1 MTNFFQKAI
10 TSRRLLAGV
19 KLLPMLVLLFGTSRL
34 QAQMG
39 CDPDVL
45 APVCVAP
52 ADVTVSC
59 ETFDPTLA
67 AYGNATATDNCC
79 LQSVGVVSVNKALFD
94 TLCNK
99 GTITR
104 FFKAQDCVGNSAQC
118 TQRIVVNYNQH
129 YYVRFPDDVITTVP
143 SPTGYYGEPTFQSED
158 CELMGVSYNDQV
170 FSLAGGAYR
179 LERTWTV
186 INWCTYDPQLPG
198 ATVPNPEPNA
208 LFNHPANL
216 LGPTVAPSGTAAPW
230 APTQVALTPGGAVVD
245 FSTFWSAG
253 VNAYRYVQNIF
264 IAELSSMTIQGQ
276 LFVDADADCQSDNGE
291 AGLAG
296 HTVYARGEQ
305 TGFNYQGITDA
316 NGNYALQAFN
326 LDQTVTLSSDIM
338 ASASPNCQN
347 SFSFPV
353 NPNTTVTQELPVILN
368 ADCNELSVD
377 MAVPILRRCFTTS
390 YHVNACNQSAQ
401 EVEDV
406 YTIVT
411 FDNYLLVQ
419 SASLPYTALGNNQY
433 RVDLGDMPPGDC
445 ERISFTI
452 LVSCDAPLSYVH
464 CSEAEIFPFDDC
476 DYSGPVLIVNNTCN
490 TDSVRF
496 EIKNVGNS
504 ALSTPVEF
512 VVVEDVI
519 MYTGGQTNSLA
530 VNDGQTLAVPANG
543 STWMLRVAQA
553 PEHPWQGIVSSVVRG
568 CGGNDNSTAPVQ
580 LGVNNPNPFETTD
593 CQANVG
599 SYDPNDKAAVPAG
612 YGAQHLLEAN
622 TDIEY
627 KIRFQNTGT
636 DTAFTVVVLDTLS
649 SRLNPYSVRPGASSH
664 TYTYELLDGNV
675 LRFRFDNIM
684 LPDSNVNEPGSN
696 GFVKFKVSQM
706 PDLADGTRIEND
718 AAIFFDFN
726 DPVITNTTFHEIG
739 DHFIV
744 SAVVDP
750 GQTIVRRVFPNPA
763 QTAATFELEQSL
775 QDGSFLLYDALGR
788 VLRTQSVQGTQYRFE
803 RGDLPAGAYQ
813 YRIQEGAATLATGTL
828 LIK

>member
-10 TSRRLLAGV
+10 RSRLLLSGV
-19 KLLPMLVLLFGTSRL
+19 KLLPMLCLFFGTGVL
-34 QAQMG
+34 QAQVG
-39 CDPDVL
+39 CDPDVT

-59 ETFDPTLA
+59 ENFDPSLLN
-67 AYGNATATDNCC
+67 YGVATATDNCC
-79 LQSVGVVSVNKALFD
+79 MQSVGVLSVNKAQFD

-104 FFKAQDCVGNSAQC
+104 FFKAQDCTGNSSQC

-143 SPTGYYGEPTFQSED
+143 SPTGFYGEPTFYSED
-158 CELMGVSYNDQV
+158 CELTGVSYGDQV
-170 FSLAGGAYR
+170 FTLLGGTLR
-179 LERTWTV
+179 IERTWTV
-186 INWCTYDPQLPG
+186 INWCTYDPLLPG
-198 ATVPNPEPNA
+198 VTVPNPEPNT

-230 APTQVALTPGGAVVD
+230 APTQVALTPGGNVVD

-253 VNAYRYVQNIF
+253 VNAYRYIQNIY
-264 IAELSSMTIQGQ
+264 IADLAYMTIQGS
-276 LFVDADADCQSDNGE
+276 LFVDADADCLQDNGE
-291 AGLAG
+291 MGLAG
-296 HTVYARGEQ
+296 HTVYARGDQ

-316 NGNYALQAFN
+316 NGNYVLQAFS
-326 LDQTVTLSSDIM
+326 LDQTVTLSSDIL
-338 ASASPNCQN
+338 ASVSPNCQN
-347 SFSFPV
+347 TFSFPV
-353 NPNTTVTQELPVILN
+353 NPNTTVIQDLPVNLN
-368 ADCNELSVD
+368 TNCNELSVD
-377 MAVPILRRCFTTS
+377 MSAPILRRCFTS
-390 YHVNACNQSAQ
+390 NYHVNACNQSAQ

-411 FDNYLLVQ
+411 FDNYLSVQ

-433 RVDLGDMPPGDC
+433 RVDIGDMNPGDC

-452 LVSCDAPLSYVH
+452 LVSCEVPLGYVH
-464 CSEAEIFPFDDC
+464 CSEAQIFPTDEC
-476 DYSGPVLIVNNTCN
+476 GYSGPVLIVNNTCN

-496 EIKNVGNS
+496 EIKNVGN
-504 ALSTPVEF
+504 AAMSTPVEF

-519 MYTGGQTNSLA
+519 MYTGGQASLDIDA
-530 VNDGQTLAVPANG
+530 SKSIAVPSNG
-543 STWMLRVAQA
+543 STWLLRVAQA
-553 PEHPWQGIVSSVVRG
+553 PEHPWQGVVSSIVRG
-568 CGGNDNSTAPVQ
+568 CGGNDNSTAPLQ
-580 LGVNNPNPFETTD
+580 FGLSSSNPFETTD

-622 TDIEY
+622 TDIDY

-636 DTAFTVVVLDTLS
+636 DTAFTVVILDTLS
-649 SRLNPYSVRPGASSH
+649 SHLNPLSVRPGASSH

-706 PDLADGTRIEND
+706 PDLANGTRIEND

-750 GQTIVRRVFPNPA
+750 GQTIVQRVFPNPA
-763 QTAATFELEQSL
+763 QTSATFELDQAL
-775 QDGSFLLYDALGR
+775 QDGRFLLYDALGR
-788 VLRTQSVQGTQYRFE
+788 VVRSQNVQGTQYRFE

>member
-10 TSRRLLAGV
+10 TSRLLLSGV
-19 KLLPMLVLLFGTSRL
+19 KLLPMLCLFFGTGVL
-34 QAQMG
+34 QAQVG

-59 ETFDPTLA
+59 EIFDPTLA

-79 LQSVGVVSVNKALFD
+79 MQSVGVLSVNKALFD
-94 TLCNK
+94 TLCSK

-104 FFKAQDCVGNSAQC
+104 FFKAQDCAGNSTQC

-143 SPTGYYGEPTFQSED
+143 SPTGYYGEPTFYSED
-158 CELMGVSYNDQV
+158 CELTGVSYADQV
-170 FSLAGGAYR
+170 FVLLGGSLR
-179 LERTWTV
+179 IERTWTV
-186 INWCTYDPQLPG
+186 INWCTYDPLLPG
-198 ATVPNPEPNA
+198 VTVPNPEPNT

-230 APTQVALTPGGAVVD
+230 APTQAALTPGAPTVD
-245 FSTFWSAG
+245 FSTFWSVG
-253 VNAYRYVQNIF
+253 VNAYRYIQNIY
-264 IAELSSMTIQGQ
+264 IADLAYMTIQGRM
-276 LFVDADADCQSDNGE
+276 FVDADTDCELDNGE
-291 AGLAG
+291 IGLAG
-296 HTVYARGEQ
+296 NIVYARGNQ
-305 TGFNYQGITDA
+305 TGFNYQGTTDA
-316 NGNYALQAFN
+316 SGNYNLQAFS
-326 LDQTVTLSSDIM
+326 LDQTVTLSSDIL
-338 ASASPNCQN
+338 ASSSPNCQN
-347 SFSFPV
+347 SYLIPV
-353 NPNTTVTQELPVILN
+353 NPNTTVSQDIPVNLN
-368 ADCNELSVD
+368 ANCNELSID
-377 MAVPILRRCFTTS
+377 MATPILRRCFTS
-390 YHVNACNQSAQ
+390 NYHVTACNQSAQ

-406 YTIVT
+406 YTIVS
-411 FDNYLLVQ
+411 FDNYLSVQ

-433 RVDLGDMPPGDC
+433 RVALGDMNPGDC

-452 LVSCDAPLSYVH
+452 LVSCEVPLGYVH
-464 CSEAEIFPFDDC
+464 CSEAQIFPTDEC
-476 DYSGPVLIVNNTCN
+476 GYSGPVLIVNNTCN

-496 EIKNVGNS
+496 EIKNVGS
-504 ALSTPVEF
+504 AAMSTPVEF

-519 MYTGGQTNSLA
+519 MYTGGQASLDIDA
-530 VNDGQTLAVPANG
+530 SKAISVPSNG
-543 STWMLRVAQA
+543 STWLLRVAQA
-553 PEHPWQGIVSSVVRG
+553 PEHPWQGVVSSIVRG
-568 CGGNDNSTAPVQ
+568 CGGNDNSTAPLQ
-580 LGVNNPNPFETTD
+580 FGLSSSNPFETTD

-636 DTAFTVVVLDTLS
+636 DTAFTVVILDTLS

-706 PDLADGTRIEND
+706 PDLANGTLIEND

-763 QTAATFELEQSL
+763 QTSATFELEQAL
-775 QDGSFLLYDALGR
+775 QDGRFLLYDALGR
-788 VLRTQSVQGTQYRFE
+788 VVRSQNVQGTQYRFE

-813 YRIQEGAATLATGTL
+813 YRIQEGASTLATGTL

>member
-10 TSRRLLAGV
+10 RSRLLLSGV
-19 KLLPMLVLLFGTSRL
+19 KLLPMLCLFFGTGVL
-34 QAQMG
+34 QAQVG
-39 CDPDVL
+39 CDPDVT

-59 ETFDPTLA
+59 ENFDPSLLN
-67 AYGNATATDNCC
+67 YGVATATDNCC
-79 LQSVGVVSVNKALFD
+79 MQSVGVLSVNKALFD
-94 TLCNK
+94 TLCSK

-104 FFKAQDCVGNSAQC
+104 FFKAQDCAGNSTQC

-143 SPTGYYGEPTFQSED
+143 SPTGFYGEPTFYSED
-158 CELMGVSYNDQV
+158 CELTGVSYGDQV
-170 FSLAGGAYR
+170 FTLPGGTLR
-179 LERTWTV
+179 IERTWTV
-186 INWCTYDPQLPG
+186 INWCTYDPLLPG
-198 ATVPNPEPNA
+198 VTVPNPEPNT

-230 APTQVALTPGGAVVD
+230 APTQVALTPGGNVVD

-253 VNAYRYVQNIF
+253 VNAYRYIQNIY
-264 IAELSSMTIQGQ
+264 IADLAYMTIQGS
-276 LFVDADADCQSDNGE
+276 LFVDADADCLQDNGE
-291 AGLAG
+291 MGLAG
-296 HTVYARGEQ
+296 HTVYARGDQ

-316 NGNYALQAFN
+316 NGNYVLQAFS
-326 LDQTVTLSSDIM
+326 LDQTVTLSSDIL
-338 ASASPNCQN
+338 ASVSPNCQN
-347 SFSFPV
+347 TFSFPV
-353 NPNTTVTQELPVILN
+353 NPNTTVIQDLPVNLN
-368 ADCNELSVD
+368 TNCNELSID
-377 MAVPILRRCFTTS
+377 MSAPILRRCFTS
-390 YHVNACNQSAQ
+390 NYHVNACNQSAQ
-401 EVEDV
+401 VVEDV

-411 FDNYLLVQ
+411 FDNYLSVQ
-419 SASLPYTALGNNQY
+419 SASLPYTALGNNRY
-433 RVDLGDMPPGDC
+433 RVDIGEMNPGDC
-445 ERISFTI
+445 EHINFTI
-452 LVSCDAPLSYVH
+452 LVSCEAPLGYVH
-464 CSEAEIFPFDDC
+464 CSEAQIFPTDEC
-476 DYSGPVLIVNNTCN
+476 GYSGPVLLVSNTCN

-496 EIKNVGNS
+496 EIKNVGNAAMS
-504 ALSTPVEF
+504 APVEF

-519 MYTGGQTNSLA
+519 MYTGGQASLDIDA
-530 VNDGQTLAVPANG
+530 SKSIAVPSNG
-543 STWMLRVAQA
+543 STWLLRVAQA
-553 PEHPWQGIVSSVVRG
+553 PEHPWQGVVSSIVRG
-568 CGGNDNSTAPVQ
+568 CGGNDNSTAPLQ
-580 LGVNNPNPFETTD
+580 FGLSSSNPFETTD
-593 CQANVG
+593 CQANIG

-622 TDIEY
+622 TDIDY

-636 DTAFTVVVLDTLS
+636 DTAFTVVILDTLS
-649 SRLNPYSVRPGASSH
+649 SHLNPLSVRPGASSH

-706 PDLADGTRIEND
+706 PDLANGTRIEND

-750 GQTIVRRVFPNPA
+750 GQTIVQRVFPNPA
-763 QTAATFELEQSL
+763 QTSATFELDQAL
-775 QDGSFLLYDALGR
+775 QDGRFLLYDALGR
-788 VLRTQSVQGTQYRFE
+788 VVRSQNVQGTQYRFE